1 MRTSLIRARLGHP
14 LLVLA
19 AATLASMAWQGF
31 DFPVDN
37 NTFHVPILLDYAGSA
52 EGPHDA
58 LTGSL
63 GRYVSLFW
71 QALTPIT
78 TERNIYALFLTLH
91 VAVRFATAFFVW
103 RLAVAL
109 GGASRLSVAF
119 AGVFLFLDSFVGR
132 SPLGRNEILEG
143 YLTHSQVVIPV
154 VLAAWLLAVRARP
167 RAAGAVMGLAF
178 NINAFAAIWG
188 ALALGAV
195 MVVRARHRDP
205 AAALKDIAAS
215 AGLYLLLAA
224 PTVVWIV
231 IAIAEVPPHA
241 PFSHG
246 AFLRNYYGYHYF
258 IDMQWKEAA
267 VFLLTA
273 LVGLALMARAG
284 AQWDGGRRET
294 VLCLYGAYG
303 AVVAFGAGAP
313 YVIDHRLLFAL
324 NPMRMDAYLLILI
337 GVIVLAWCIA
347 AFRAPDRAERAA
359 AVIALMGLADGNLAL
374 LAGACLLPGGGAP
387 GATGRRWIAILSG
400 AVALV
405 HLGFGSA
412 PAIDGQT
419 GLMAVFWFLLQAGAI
434 LFLLMKAGAGL
445 EAAAALI
452 ALALVAMA
460 PGTGA
465 GLALGLALCVYGI
478 SFALLLGAPGRRTL
492 ALAAAAGALALIAL
506 TAPLPWLG
514 AALAALLVP
523 VLSLLPLPWPGR
535 VPAPP
540 ATPDGAFVAL
550 LLAALMAAGGLQM
563 VARGGLSSQPAEMR
577 AFTDVQLW
585 ARKNTPPGTVFLPVG
600 VSGFSV
606 LSRRPVWTDWQSG
619 GMVMWAPEAYETWSR
634 RWRRLRA
641 VASVDAARRLAQ
653 AEGIP
658 YIVFDS
664 AKVAPRGVPAR
675 CMAYRNARFWVLGP
689 CPGAPAVRGTVPGA
703 AAGAAPG
710 AAPGANGRD

>member
-1 MRTSLIRARLGHP
+1 MRTSLIRARLVHP

-19 AATLASMAWQGF
+19 VATLASTAWQGF

-58 LTGSL
+58 VTGSL

-71 QALTPIT
+71 QVLAPVA
-78 TERNIYALFLTLH
+78 TERNLFALFLTLH
-91 VAVRFATAFFVW
+91 IAVRFATAFFVW

-154 VLAAWLLAVRARP
+154 VLAAWLLAVRERP

-188 ALALGAV
+188 ALALGAA
-195 MVVRARHRDP
+195 MIVRARHRDQ

-215 AGLYLLLAA
+215 AGLYLILAA

-231 IAIAEVPPHA
+231 LAVAEVPPHA

-246 AFLRNYYGYHYF
+246 AFLREYYGYHYF

-267 VFLLTA
+267 VFLLAA
-273 LVGLALMARAG
+273 LVGLALTARA
-284 AQWDGGRRET
+284 AAHWDEARRET

-337 GVIVLAWCIA
+337 GVVVLAWCIA

-374 LAGACLLPGGGAP
+374 LAGACLLPGGGALK
-387 GATGRRWIAILSG
+387 GVGRRWIAVLSG
-400 AVALV
+400 AVALA

-412 PAIDGQT
+412 PVIDGQA
-419 GLMAVFWFLLQAGAI
+419 GPMAVFWFLLQAGAI
-434 LFLLMKAGAGL
+434 LYLLMKAGAGL
-445 EAAAALI
+445 EEAAALI
-452 ALALVAMA
+452 ALALGAMA
-460 PGTGA
+460 PGTGS
-465 GLALGLALCVYGI
+465 GLALALALCVYGAA
-478 SFALLLGAPGRRTL
+478 FALLLGAPGRRAL
-492 ALAAAAGALALIAL
+492 ALAAAGLALALIAL
-506 TAPLPWLG
+506 SAPLPWLG

-535 VPAPP
+535 LPEPP
-540 ATPDGAFVAL
+540 ASSEGAFVSV
-550 LLAALMAAGGLQM
+550 LLAALVAAGGLQM
-563 VARGGLSSQPAEMR
+563 AARGGLSSQPAEMR

-585 ARKNTPPGTVFLPVG
+585 ARGATPPGTVFLPVG

-619 GMVMWAPEAYETWSR
+619 GMVMWAPEAHETWWR

-641 VASVDAARRLAQ
+641 VASVDAARRLAV
-653 AEGIP
+653 AEGIT
-658 YIVFDS
+658 YIVFDM
-664 AKVAPRGVPAR
+664 AKVAPRGLPAR
-675 CMAYRNARFWVLGP
+675 CIAYRNARFWVLGP
-689 CPGAPAVRGTVPGA
+689 CPGGSATPGA
-703 AAGAAPG
+703 TPG
-710 AAPGANGRD
+710 AAPGAVPGGDDRD